1 MQELSKKKK
10 GGQTGGVAASATTPV
25 SITQVAAGTPAAP
38 QQPLGALKGSFWM
51 MTINNPTQDEI
62 ALSNK
67 PTDPRWN
74 TDGQLERG
82 ENGTVHLQ
90 FRLHTHQCR
99 GTEVKR
105 MYPRAHIEL
114 CRNEHASKRYCE
126 KEETRVSPLAT
137 SQVTP
142 HSALNIFTAQSA
154 ICKALIKRDLEAE
167 YDAELV
173 KISNLTLTVD
183 KAERVKKL
191 GDVNRYVSDQVKIEV
206 KRKIE
211 DGENLWEIIASNP
224 MWHNS
229 WLAFGP
235 SILKRSKKYNTDAEV
250 QAHVNDGQD
259 IEGYEYA
266 PEESASS
273 PASDGR
279 ICEEGD
285 GSSCRQV

>member
-1 MQELSKKKK
+1 MPSVKELKEMSKKKK
-10 GGQTGGVAASATTPV
+10 GGHNGAEGAV
-25 SITQVAAGTPAAP
+25 SITQVAEGSPACP
-38 QQPLGALKGSFWM
+38 PTTPLGALKGSFWM
-51 MTINNPTQDEI
+51 MTINNPTPDEI

-67 PTDPRWN
+67 PSDPRWN
-74 TDGQLERG
+74 TDGQMERG
-82 ENGTVHLQ
+82 ESGTVHLQ

-154 ICKALIKRDLEAE
+154 ICKALISRDLEAE

-173 KISNLTLTVD
+173 KISNLNLTVD
-183 KAERVKKL
+183 KAEQVKKL

-206 KRKIE
+206 KKKIE
-211 DGENLWEIIASNP
+211 EGENLWEIIASNP

-235 SILKRSKKYNTDAEV
+235 SILKRSKKYNPNAPCSEV
-250 QAHVNDGQD
+250 PCPTPPS
-259 IEGYEYA
+259 
-266 PEESASS
+266 PEEVCGESF
-273 PASDGR
+273 D
-279 ICEEGD
+279 
-285 GSSCRQV
+285 